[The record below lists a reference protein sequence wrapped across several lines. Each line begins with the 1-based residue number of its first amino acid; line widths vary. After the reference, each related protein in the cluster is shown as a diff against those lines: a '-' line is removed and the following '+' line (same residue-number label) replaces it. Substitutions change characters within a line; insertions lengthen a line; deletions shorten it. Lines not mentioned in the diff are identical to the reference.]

1 MKKPVLA
8 LIPSAYKTDKVY
20 SVLPVNGDGDF
31 SFYRDSG
38 GTRINENGLIEEI
51 TTTNKPRLNWEGNCP
66 SLLMEPQRTNLQI
79 RSEEFD
85 NVAWTKQ
92 LLTVN
97 ANDTISPDGTK
108 SADKLIPNTVNS
120 THYIQGNI
128 SGLSTSTEATF
139 SVFVKKAEISQLQLL
154 CAQNSSPFT
163 NWARLQFDLNTLTE
177 FGTNVGTYGYEDYNN
192 GWIRVFVTGTPTDV
206 GALIRVTLYKNFS
219 NSFEGNNSDG
229 FYLYGSQI
237 EQGVEPTSY
246 IKTEGSIVTR
256 SEEYRITTSL
266 SGQTQFDK
274 NKGLVFIDVNPF
286 ELNTGQSSA
295 ISLQDGGYNIL
306 LFDFKPNNILNFFI
320 NNAPAPG
327 AVSYDYSHSGGRIKA
342 AILWS
347 NGKYR
352 LFANGQLLNSYNTSI
367 EFSQLDSFQF
377 NSYFG
382 TYDFQG
388 KVYGIQVFDELL
400 SDDEIKKMT
409 EL

>member
-31 SFYRDSG
+31 SFYRGSG
-38 GTRINENGLIEEI
+38 GTRIKENGLIEEI
-51 TTTNKPRLNWEGNCP
+51 TTANKPRLNWEGNCP
-66 SLLMEPQRTNLQI
+66 SLLLEPQRTNLQI
-79 RSEEFD
+79 RSEEFN

-92 LLTVN
+92 LLTVT
-97 ANDTISPDGTK
+97 ANDTISPDGTE

-177 FGTNVGTYGYEDYNN
+177 FSTNVGTFNYEDYNN
-192 GWIRVFVTGTPTDV
+192 GWIRVFVTGTPTDA
-206 GALIRVTLYKNFS
+206 GALIRITLYKNFS

-237 EQGVEPTSY
+237 EQGAEPTSY

-256 SEEYRITTSL
+256 SEDYRITTLL
-266 SGQTQFDK
+266 SGETQFDK
-274 NKGLVFIDVNPF
+274 NKGVVFIDVNPF

-327 AVSYDYSHSGGRIKA
+327 AVSYNYSHSGGRIRA
-342 AILWS
+342 AIGWS
-347 NGKYR
+347 NGNYR
-352 LFANGQLLNSYNTSI
+352 LFANGQLLNSYSTSI

-388 KVYGIQVFDELL
+388 KVYGVQVFDELL
-400 SDDEIKKMT
+400 SDAEIKKMT